1 MHCTGLHESVVQFN
15 LNPVKKSEISST
27 TGLLISNGLTLAMA
41 LILEWPLALVI
52 WPYWIQSIIIGW
64 YARKRMLALRKFS
77 TEGFTSND
85 EPVPE
90 NEKGK
95 RSTASF
101 FVLHYGFFHFA
112 YLMFLLGTVKLDS
125 AWDAFWIIVCGF
137 SYVFAQRK
145 TCEQQI
151 ASDALGKPNLGKLM
165 CLPYLRILPMHLT
178 IIFGMIGGST
188 FSILFF
194 IALKTIADI
203 FLDRFDRNMASK
215 TSMRQT

>member
-1 MHCTGLHESVVQFN
+1 MLKT
-15 LNPVKKSEISST
+15 VKKSGVSST
-27 TGLLISNGLTLAMA
+27 TGLLISNALTLVMA

-64 YARKRMLALRKFS
+64 YARKRMLALKKFS

-85 EPVPE
+85 QPVPE

-125 AWDAFWIIVCGF
+125 PWDAFWIVVCGF
-137 SYVFAQRK
+137 SYLFAQRK

-165 CLPYLRILPMHLT
+165 FLPYLRILPMHLT

-194 IALKTIADI
+194 MTLKTIADVL
-203 FLDRFDRNMASK
+203 LDRFDRMMASK
-215 TSMRQT
+215 ASTPQT

>member
-1 MHCTGLHESVVQFN
+1 MYRVGMHGSVTQAM
-15 LNPVKKSEISST
+15 LKTAKKTEVSST
-27 TGLLISNGLTLAMA
+27 SGLLISNALTLTMA
-41 LILEWPLALVI
+41 LILKWPLALVL

-64 YARKRMLALRKFS
+64 YARKRMLALKKFS

-101 FVLHYGFFHFA
+101 FVMHYGIFHFV
-112 YLMFLLGTVKLDS
+112 YLIFLLDKARLDN
-125 AWDAFWIIVCGF
+125 AWDGFWIIVCGL
-137 SYVFAQRK
+137 SYIFAQRK
-145 TCEQQI
+145 TYQQQV
-151 ASDALGKPNLGKLM
+151 ASDKLGIPNLGKLM

-194 IALKTIADI
+194 MTLKTIADVL
-203 FLDRFDRNMASK
+203 LDKFDRRPAGTITDS
-215 TSMRQT
+215 

>member
-1 MHCTGLHESVVQFN
+1 VSAN
-15 LNPVKKSEISST
+15 IIKPAASAT
-27 TGLLISNGLTLAMA
+27 TGLLISNGVTLAVA
-41 LILEWPLALVI
+41 LILKWPLATVI

-64 YARKRMLALRKFS
+64 YGRKRMLALKNFS

-101 FVLHYGFFHFA
+101 FVMHYGFFHFG
-112 YLMFLLGTVKLDS
+112 YLIFLLDRAKLDS
-125 AWDAFWIIVCGF
+125 AWDAFWIMVCGF
-137 SYVFAQRK
+137 SFVFAQRK
-145 TCEQQI
+145 TYGQQI
-151 ASDALGKPNLGKLM
+151 SDDAMGKPNLGKLM

-194 IALKTIADI
+194 MTLKTIADVL
-203 FLDRFDRNMASK
+203 LDKFDRRLANNAN
-215 TSMRQT
+215 

>member
-1 MHCTGLHESVVQFN
+1 MHCTGLHESVVQFK
-15 LNPVKKSEISST
+15 LKAVKKPEISST

-151 ASDALGKPNLGKLM
+151 ASDLLGKPNLGKLM

-178 IIFGMIGGST
+178 IIFGMIGGSV

-194 IALKTIADI
+194 MALKTIADVL
-203 FLDRFDRNMASK
+203 LDRFDRRPAGTIINS
-215 TSMRQT
+215 

>member
-1 MHCTGLHESVVQFN
+1 MSITAEKPDASA
-15 LNPVKKSEISST
+15 T
-27 TGLLISNGLTLAMA
+27 TGLLISNALTLAAA
-41 LILEWPLALVI
+41 LLLKWPLALVI
-52 WPYWIQSIIIGW
+52 WPYWIQSVIIGW
-64 YARKRMLALRKFS
+64 YARNRMLALKKFS

-101 FVLHYGFFHFA
+101 FVMHYGIFHFV
-112 YLMFLLGTVKLDS
+112 YLIFLLDKAKPDS
-125 AWDAFWIIVCGF
+125 GWDCFWIVVCGF

-151 ASDALGKPNLGKLM
+151 ATDAQGKPNLGKLM

-178 IIFGMIGGST
+178 IIFGAMGNYSAFAI
-188 FSILFF
+188 FLFMS
-194 IALKTIADI
+194 LKTVADVLLDK
-203 FLDRFDRNMASK
+203 LDRRPAGKPALS
-215 TSMRQT
+215 

>member
-1 MHCTGLHESVVQFN
+1 MLKTL
-15 LNPVKKSEISST
+15 KKTEVSST
-27 TGLLISNGLTLAMA
+27 SRLLISNALTLVVA
-41 LILEWPLALVI
+41 LTLKWPLALVI

-64 YARKRMLALRKFS
+64 YARKRMLALKKFS

-90 NEKGK
+90 NAKGK
-95 RSTASF
+95 RETASF
-101 FVLHYGFFHFA
+101 FVLHYGFFHVV
-112 YLMFLLGTVKLDS
+112 YLLFLLGTVKLDS
-125 AWDAFWIIVCGF
+125 GWDIFWIIVCGF

-151 ASDALGKPNLGKLM
+151 ASEALGKPNLGKLM

-194 IALKTIADI
+194 MTLKTIADVL
-203 FLDRFDRNMASK
+203 LDRLDRNMASK
-215 TSMRQT
+215 DSS

>member
-1 MHCTGLHESVVQFN
+1 MNRTEKPEASA
-15 LNPVKKSEISST
+15 T
-27 TGLLISNGLTLAMA
+27 MGLLISNALTLAMA
-41 LILEWPLALVI
+41 LILKWPLAQVL
-52 WPYWIQSIIIGW
+52 WPYWIQSLIIGW
-64 YARKRMLALRKFS
+64 YARNRMLQLKKFS

-101 FVLHYGFFHFA
+101 FVLHYGFFHLA
-112 YLMFLLGTVKLDS
+112 YFLFLLDKAKLGS
-125 AWDAFWIIVCGF
+125 ALDGFWIIVCGL
-137 SYVFAQRK
+137 SYTFAQRK
-145 TCEQQI
+145 TYQQQI
-151 ASDALGKPNLGKLM
+151 ASDALGVPNLGKLM

-194 IALKTIADI
+194 MTLKTIADI
-203 FLDRFDRNMASK
+203 LLDKLDRRPAS
-215 TSMRQT
+215 TITNS

>member
-1 MHCTGLHESVVQFN
+1 MLKTA
-15 LNPVKKSEISST
+15 KRREISST
-27 TGLLISNGLTLAMA
+27 TGLLISNGLTLVMA
-41 LILEWPLALVI
+41 LILKWPLALVI

-64 YARKRMLALRKFS
+64 YARKRMLALKKFS

-85 EPVPE
+85 QPVPE

-101 FVLHYGFFHFA
+101 FVLHCGFFHVA
-112 YLMFLLGTVKLDS
+112 YLLFLLGTAKLDS
-125 AWDAFWIIVCGF
+125 AWDAFWIVVCGF

-145 TCEQQI
+145 TFEQQI
-151 ASDALGKPNLGKLM
+151 AFDTLEKPNLGKLM

-178 IIFGMIGGST
+178 IIFGMVGGST

-194 IALKTIADI
+194 MALKTIADI
-203 FLDRFDRNMASK
+203 LLDKFDHNIASK
-215 TSMRQT
+215 SSLHQS

>member
-1 MHCTGLHESVVQFN
+1 MLK
-15 LNPVKKSEISST
+15 PVNKPQTSST
-27 TGLLISNGLTLAMA
+27 NGLLISNALTLVVA
-41 LILEWPLALVI
+41 LILKWPLALVI
-52 WPYWIQSIIIGW
+52 WPYWIQSVIIGW
-64 YARKRMLALRKFS
+64 YARKRMLALKKFS

-101 FVLHYGFFHFA
+101 FVIHYGFFHFV
-112 YLMFLLGTVKLDS
+112 YLIFLLGVVKLDS
-125 AWDAFWIIVCGF
+125 AWDAFWIIVCGC
-137 SYVFAQRK
+137 SYVFAQSK

-165 CLPYLRILPMHLT
+165 FLPYLRILPMRLT
-178 IIFGMIGGST
+178 IIFGMMGGST

-194 IALKTIADI
+194 MALKTIADVL
-203 FLDRFDRNMASK
+203 LDRFDR
-215 TSMRQT
+215 RQVGTTTNS

>member
-1 MHCTGLHESVVQFN
+1 L
-15 LNPVKKSEISST
+15 K
-27 TGLLISNGLTLAMA
+27 
-41 LILEWPLALVI
+41 
-52 WPYWIQSIIIGW
+52 
-64 YARKRMLALRKFS
+64 KFS

-85 EPVPE
+85 QPVPE

-101 FVLHYGFFHFA
+101 FVIHYGFFHLG
-112 YLMFLLGTVKLDS
+112 YLVFLLSMAKPDS
-125 AWDAFWIIVCGF
+125 AWDGFWIIVCGL

-151 ASDALGKPNLGKLM
+151 AYDALAIPNLGKLM
-165 CLPYLRILPMHLT
+165 FLPYLRILPMHLT

-194 IALKTIADI
+194 MVLKTIADVL
-203 FLDRFDRNMASK
+203 LDKFDRK
-215 TSMRQT
+215 TAGVVTDSQP

>member
-1 MHCTGLHESVVQFN
+1 MYCIGLHG
-15 LNPVKKSEISST
+15 PVAQAMLKTAKKHEVSST
-27 TGLLISNGLTLAMA
+27 SGLLISNALTLTMA
-41 LILEWPLALVI
+41 LILKWPLALVI

-64 YARKRMLALRKFS
+64 YARKRMLALKKFS

-85 EPVPE
+85 QPVPE

-101 FVLHYGFFHFA
+101 FVMHYGIFHVA
-112 YLMFLLGTVKLDS
+112 YLLFLLGTIKLDS
-125 AWDAFWIIVCGF
+125 PWDAFWIIVCGF

-165 CLPYLRILPMHLT
+165 FLPYLRILPMHLT
-178 IIFGMIGGST
+178 IIFGAMGNY
-188 FSILFF
+188 SILTLFLF
-194 IALKTIADI
+194 LSLKTIADI
-203 FLDRFDRNMASK
+203 LLDKFDRKPTGTITDS
-215 TSMRQT
+215 

>member
-1 MHCTGLHESVVQFN
+1 M
-15 LNPVKKSEISST
+15 LNTLGKPEASPT
-27 TGLLISNGLTLAMA
+27 TGLLISNALTLVMA
-41 LILEWPLALVI
+41 LILKWPLALVL

-64 YARKRMLALRKFS
+64 YARKRMLALKKFS

-101 FVLHYGFFHFA
+101 FVIHYGFFHFA
-112 YLMFLLGTVKLDS
+112 YLVFLLAMAKPDSSLDV
-125 AWDAFWIIVCGF
+125 FWIIVCGF
-137 SYVFAQRK
+137 SYVFAQQK

-151 ASDALGKPNLGKLM
+151 ASDARSTPNLGKLM
-165 CLPYLRILPMHLT
+165 FLPYLRILPMHLT
-178 IIFGMIGGST
+178 IIFGMMGGST

-194 IALKTIADI
+194 MTLKTVADVL
-203 FLDRFDRNMASK
+203 LDKFDRRPAGIVANS
-215 TSMRQT
+215 

>member
-1 MHCTGLHESVVQFN
+1 MYRTGLHGSVTQSM
-15 LNPVKKSEISST
+15 LKTIKKHEVSST
-27 TGLLISNGLTLAMA
+27 SGLLLSNGLTLVMA
-41 LILEWPLALVI
+41 LILKWPLALVI

-64 YARKRMLALRKFS
+64 YARKRMLALKKFS

-85 EPVPE
+85 QPVPE

-125 AWDAFWIIVCGF
+125 PWDAFWIAVCGF

-151 ASDALGKPNLGKLM
+151 ASDALGKPNLGRLM
-165 CLPYLRILPMHLT
+165 FLPYLRILPMHLT
-178 IIFGMIGGST
+178 IILGMMSGST

-194 IALKTIADI
+194 MALKTIADVL
-203 FLDRFDRNMASK
+203 LDRFDRNMASK
-215 TSMRQT
+215 TSMHQS

>member
-1 MHCTGLHESVVQFN
+1 MLTAI
-15 LNPVKKSEISST
+15 KKTDVSPIP
-27 TGLLISNGLTLAMA
+27 GLLISNGLTVAVA
-41 LILEWPLALVI
+41 LIMQWPLALVI

-64 YARKRMLALRKFS
+64 YARKRMLALKKFS

-85 EPVPE
+85 QPVPA

-101 FVLHYGFFHFA
+101 FVLHYGFFHVA
-112 YLMFLLGTVKLDS
+112 YLLFLLGTVKLDS
-125 AWDAFWIIVCGF
+125 AWDAFWIVVCGF

-165 CLPYLRILPMHLT
+165 FLPYLRILPIHLT

-194 IALKTIADI
+194 MALKTIADVL
-203 FLDRFDRNMASK
+203 LDKFDRRSAGTVTNS
-215 TSMRQT
+215 